1 MDNGWIEENIKALK
15 CLYQKC
21 REEQAISSYI
31 ISVIRL
37 LNGMAQIGQGGFHRY
52 ERIILGN
59 AVRMFSEHFQEQV
72 KRALSCEYEFRKKSD
87 IIFDIEEA
95 VILMAQV
102 YKNIVDSTANAD
114 KRMFMSL
121 AVDTTLYEFSPKL
134 CGLYA
139 CMLEKLVQLYD
150 VSATGQQNYAFLIHP
165 TLENN
170 IKAKVLFS
178 KRENSG
184 KVCVVCIPVNIL
196 DQTDF
201 VPVVAL
207 HEAFHVL
214 TKKERGR
221 RRRAKMFVE
230 VAVVGIKESLFR
242 GVVLDSVDGEA
253 DRCLK
258 KKWMEVWFGEISK
271 ELLKRCDEGEEDDR
285 CWYSNNWLNVV
296 YGKMVNGLL
305 SAKTSLLQGGFAESF
320 IQDTYGGFKE
330 CVKKYDQINKSS
342 RDIVNNLNSMI
353 VGGQLYDMLAHYM
366 MILKE
371 AYADIA
377 CIITARLE
385 PELYDLAFERS
396 VQFKIKKSFEDCS
409 REMRRMLVY
418 DTIIVHSDDDFRK
431 KWKEQKELKHNSC
444 QGSGG
449 AYYYNENMLKVSGQT
464 GRKYDTIPIVYQKCF
479 EYLAECFESLSMIE
493 KHPDIESFRGYLQR
507 ILSKQDETFYTMLSG
522 KYEII

>member
-184 KVCVVCIPVNIL
+184 KVCVVCIP
-196 DQTDF
+196 
-201 VPVVAL
+201 
-207 HEAFHVL
+207 
-214 TKKERGR
+214 
-221 RRRAKMFVE
+221 
-230 VAVVGIKESLFR
+230 
-242 GVVLDSVDGEA
+242 DGL
-253 DRCLK
+253 CT
-258 KKWMEVWFGEISK
+258 GCS
-271 ELLKRCDEGEEDDR
+271 
-285 CWYSNNWLNVV
+285 
-296 YGKMVNGLL
+296 
-305 SAKTSLLQGGFAESF
+305 
-320 IQDTYGGFKE
+320 
-330 CVKKYDQINKSS
+330 
-342 RDIVNNLNSMI
+342 
-353 VGGQLYDMLAHYM
+353 
-366 MILKE
+366 
-371 AYADIA
+371 IA
-377 CIITARLE
+377 
-385 PELYDLAFERS
+385 
-396 VQFKIKKSFEDCS
+396 
-409 REMRRMLVY
+409 
-418 DTIIVHSDDDFRK
+418 
-431 KWKEQKELKHNSC
+431 
-444 QGSGG
+444 
-449 AYYYNENMLKVSGQT
+449 
-464 GRKYDTIPIVYQKCF
+464 
-479 EYLAECFESLSMIE
+479 
-493 KHPDIESFRGYLQR
+493 
-507 ILSKQDETFYTMLSG
+507 
-522 KYEII
+522 